1 MPDEDHL
8 WHTSIPLPQRFW
20 PVLHNSVHV
29 WVPGTIVYILLS
41 SIMPFGDNNHTSGA
55 STVTRMSAGYPACP
69 TWLRISLT
77 ADSGPWSSYDYT
89 VGPKT
94 LVGDKHG
101 SLFIQA
107 ESAPVHLL
115 KRPQM
120 CLLTLPEHQIC
131 LVHMLKPLDR
141 LQADT
146 HARA

>member
-1 MPDEDHL
+1 M
-8 WHTSIPLPQRFW
+8 
-20 PVLHNSVHV
+20 N
-29 WVPGTIVYILLS
+29 
-41 SIMPFGDNNHTSGA
+41 
-55 STVTRMSAGYPACP
+55 AGYPVCP

-101 SLFIQA
+101 SVFIQA

-115 KRPQM
+115 KPPQM
-120 CLLTLPEHQIC
+120 CLLTLPEHQTC
-131 LVHMLKPLDR
+131 PVHMLKPLDR